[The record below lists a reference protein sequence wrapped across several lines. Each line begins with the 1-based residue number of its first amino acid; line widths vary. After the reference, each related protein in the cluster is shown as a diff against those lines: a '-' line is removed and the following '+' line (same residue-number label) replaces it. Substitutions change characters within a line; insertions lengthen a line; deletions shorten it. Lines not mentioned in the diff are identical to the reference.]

1 MSAAA
6 TAVSRESHPK
16 KAAQVHMIQHLAA
29 LAMLLDD
36 DHIETLLLT
45 ICRDNDIVPM
55 LFRRDTFTNDDGEFD
70 GHTLFAT
77 LNSALWES
85 GRKVLAEAQK
95 AAQIPAGEAGLTT
108 AEGGAAIEHC

>member
-6 TAVSRESHPK
+6 TATTTETHPK
-16 KAAQVHMIQHLAA
+16 KAAQVHMINHLAA

-55 LFRRDTFTNDDGEFD
+55 LFRRDTFTGDEGEFD
-70 GHTLFAT
+70 GAALFTA
-77 LNSALWES
+77 LNSSLWEQ
-85 GRKVLAEAQK
+85 GLKVLKDATATGPLET
-95 AAQIPAGEAGLTT
+95 AASAGVS
-108 AEGGAAIEHC
+108 GGAAATIQHC